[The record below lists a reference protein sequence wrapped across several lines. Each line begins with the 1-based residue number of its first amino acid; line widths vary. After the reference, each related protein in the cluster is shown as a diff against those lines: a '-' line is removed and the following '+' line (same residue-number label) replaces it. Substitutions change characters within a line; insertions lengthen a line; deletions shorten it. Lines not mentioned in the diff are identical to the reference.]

1 VVPLTVLV
9 VLVLAAVA
17 AVVDHLL
24 LAAVVVVV
32 PVFLGKVPMELL
44 VPVEQLTLVVA
55 DLAVLVV
62 LV

>member
-1 VVPLTVLV
+1 
-9 VLVLAAVA
+9 
-17 AVVDHLL
+17 
-24 LAAVVVVV
+24 
-32 PVFLGKVPMELL
+32 LGKVPMELL